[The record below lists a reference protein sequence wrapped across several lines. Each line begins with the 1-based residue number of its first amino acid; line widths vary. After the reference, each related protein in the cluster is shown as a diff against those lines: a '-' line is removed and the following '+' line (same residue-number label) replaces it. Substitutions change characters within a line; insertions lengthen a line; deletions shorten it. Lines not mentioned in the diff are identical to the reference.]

1 MGPVGFIGVG
11 QMGAPMAGHL
21 VAWPGGLIVHDVS
34 TQATAPLAEHGARV
48 AASPGEVG
56 ADAELVS
63 VMVRDDEQV
72 RVVVREL
79 LTTAA
84 PGTVIAIHST
94 IRAETAQELAAEAD
108 GYGVFVIDAPVSGGF
123 VGATNGTLALMVG
136 GDEEA
141 VARCREP
148 FTLFA
153 SLIVRFGPAGAGT
166 QAKLARN
173 LISFASYAAANEAQ
187 RLAEAAG
194 LDLNRLARV
203 VRHSDVVIGGPGAVM
218 FRNTTAPVA
227 PGDDW
232 YDVLVNTRALGEKDL
247 ALALELGRSLG
258 VELPITE
265 LALER
270 LADGLGVPH

>member
-56 ADAELVS
+56 AEAELVS

-108 GYGVFVIDAPVSGGF
+108 GHGVFVIDAPVSGGF

-218 FRNTTAPVA
+218 FRSTTAPVA